1 MNDILNREGSTTL
14 EHKLIAATARPTNVS
29 HKSWLFGACK
39 HICLLLLLLVIIYPF
54 LTMILSS
61 LKTQF
66 EILRN
71 PLHFFPTHFSFE
83 AYVGIWDRLPFLLFY
98 KNTVIFAGSVMIL
111 SVFFDCLS
119 GYAFARMRFKGR
131 KILFLIVLSTM
142 MVPFQVIM
150 IPFFIQMSK
159 MGLIDSYIGLILPR
173 ATSAFGIFMMRQ
185 FFLTLPQELEEAA
198 RIDGCTEFRIFR
210 TIMLPLCKPA
220 IISLG
225 IILLM
230 NNWNDLLYPMLLTNS
245 NEMRPIQAGIALM
258 MGRYA
263 IEYNYVLAGSFLALL
278 PILVIYIFAQRF
290 FIQGIA
296 MSGLKG

>member
-1 MNDILNREGSTTL
+1 ML
-14 EHKLIAATARPTNVS
+14 
-29 HKSWLFGACK
+29 
-39 HICLLLLLLVIIYPF
+39 
-54 LTMILSS
+54 LSS
-61 LKTQF
+61 LKTEY

-71 PLHFFPTHFSFE
+71 PLHFLPAHFSFE
-83 AYVGIWDRLPFLLFY
+83 AYAGIWDRLPFLLFY

-131 KILFLIVLSTM
+131 NILFLIVLATM

-159 MGLIDSYIGLILPR
+159 MGLIDTYTGLILPR

-198 RIDGCTEFRIFR
+198 RIDGCSEFRIFR

-278 PILVIYIFAQRF
+278 PILVVYIFAQRY

-296 MSGLKG
+296 MSGLK